1 MYNKFL
7 QLVIFCTLVSCS
19 PTRSIVY
26 LSDLKGAEYSEEV
39 KNRTDPKIQPDDVLS
54 ITVSSL
60 NPESNLLF
68 NSGVLQTLGSTSST
82 PLTSRA
88 SEGYL
93 VDQKGAI
100 NFPVL
105 GRVQLAGLSK
115 EQAINKLTDEIKKSV
130 KNPIVNIRFLN
141 FRVTVIGEVNKPST
155 FTIPSERLNIIEA
168 LGLAGDLTAYGRR
181 ENILIIREQDG
192 IRNTSR
198 VNLASKDILNS
209 PSFYLQQN
217 DIVYVE
223 PVKTRA
229 LQSSVGLSY
238 LSTASIVV
246 SILSIILLA
255 LR

>member
-1 MYNKFL
+1 MIVRIL
-7 QLVIFCTLVSCS
+7 QVFIFFAFVSCS
-19 PTRSIVY
+19 PTRNIVY
-26 LSDLKGAEYSEEV
+26 LSDLKVGEYSEEI

-68 NSGVLQTLGSTSST
+68 NSGVLQTLGTTNST
-82 PLTSRA
+82 PTTSRA

-93 VDQKGAI
+93 VDQKGTI

-105 GRVQLAGLSK
+105 GRVELAGLSK
-115 EQAINKLTDEIKKSV
+115 EQATDKMTAEIKKSV
-130 KNPIVNIRFLN
+130 KNPIVNLRFLN
-141 FRVTVIGEVNKPST
+141 FKVTVIGEVNKPST
-155 FTIPSERLNIIEA
+155 FTVSSERLNIIEA

-181 ENILIIREQDG
+181 ENILIIREQNG
-192 IRNTSR
+192 IRSTSR

-209 PSFYLQQN
+209 RSFYLQQN

-229 LQSSVGLSY
+229 IQTSAGASY
-238 LSTASIVV
+238 LPILSLVISTL
-246 SILSIILLA
+246 SILLLA
-255 LR
+255 FR